1 MLGDNEYGMSCV
13 RRLNGTIKLVRGN
26 HDTDVRWKLYSELPN
41 VELLGWAEVIKY
53 NKYSFYLSHFPTMTS
68 NLEKSACL
76 RMHLIGLHGHTHQK
90 KNFYSDIPYLF
101 NVGLDSNNNTP
112 ILIDDAIKM
121 MKLEFQKCID
131 MIGGVEI

>member
-53 NKYSFYLSHFPTMTS
+53 NKYSFYLSHSPTMTS

-76 RMHLIGLHGHTHQK
+76 LMHLIGLHGHTHQK